1 MMVFKFGGASVKSAD
16 GVKNVAEI
24 ILKNRDNK
32 PWIVVSAMG
41 KITNALEELL
51 PLLMKNNTLWHSKLE
66 EIKQFHLNIARQLVP
81 EDHEVFEQLENV
93 FAEMYWIC
101 EETQRK
107 SFDYEYDQLV
117 SNGEILSTRIVAA
130 YLNYIGIKTIWTDAR
145 DLIRTDHT
153 FREGNVEWT
162 ATEHAVNSYA
172 SQMSKQYPEAL
183 ILTQGFIAATADN
196 ESVTLG
202 REGSDYTAS
211 ILAHCLNAS
220 EVVIWKDVAGVL
232 NADPRIFK
240 DAVLLHELSYYD
252 AIEMTYYG
260 ATVIHPKT
268 IKPLQNKN
276 IPLRVKSFIEPQF
289 DGTLI
294 GRSNERNNIPCYI
307 VKPDQVLISISP
319 RDFSFIIEENIRDI
333 FQELSARRIKVNLMQ
348 NSALKFS
355 ICVNHDHDRVD
366 DLISS
371 LQHKFKVLFNE
382 HCELVTVRNYT
393 DEADL
398 NYLND
403 KKVLIEQKSRT
414 TLQVVVL

>member
-1 MMVFKFGGASVKSAD
+1 MMVFKFGGASVKSAE

-24 ILKNRDNK
+24 ISKNRDKN
-32 PWIVVSAMG
+32 PWVVISAMG

-51 PLLMKNNTLWHSKLE
+51 HLVMQNDVQWQLKLD
-66 EIKQFHLNIARQLVP
+66 EIKEFHFNLAKQLMPP
-81 EDHEVFEQLENV
+81 EHEVFSQLENV
-93 FAEMYWIC
+93 FAEMYWVC

-117 SNGEILSTRIVAA
+117 SNGEILSTRIVAS
-130 YLNYIGIKTIWTDAR
+130 YLNYIGIPTLWTDAR
-145 DLIRTDHT
+145 DLIRTDRT
-153 FREGNVEWT
+153 FREGNIDWST
-162 ATEHAVNSYA
+162 TEEAVCQYA
-172 SQMSKQYPEAL
+172 AQHQKTL
-183 ILTQGFIAATADN
+183 ILTQGFIASTADN

-220 EVVIWKDVAGVL
+220 EVVIWKDVVGVL
-232 NADPRIFK
+232 NADPRIFSN
-240 DAVLLHELSYYD
+240 AVLLPELSYYD
-252 AIEMTYYG
+252 AIEMTFYG

-307 VKPDQVLISISP
+307 VKPKQVLISISP

-355 ICVNHDHDRVD
+355 ICVNHDHDRVED
-366 DLISS
+366 FITS

-382 HCELVTVRNYT
+382 NCELLTVRNYSENLGLEHIK
-393 DEADL
+393 DR
-398 NYLND
+398 
-403 KKVLIEQKSRT
+403 KVLIEQKSRT
-414 TLQVVVL
+414 TLQVVVV

>member
-1 MMVFKFGGASVKSAD
+1 MMVFKFGGASVKSAE
-16 GVKNVAEI
+16 GVKNVADI
-24 ILKNRDNK
+24 ISKNSDNK
-32 PWIVVSAMG
+32 PWVVVSAMG

-51 PLLMKNNTLWHSKLE
+51 QLVLQNNAQWQSKLN
-66 EIKQFHLNIARQLVP
+66 EIKEFHFNIALGLMP
-81 EDHEVFEQLENV
+81 HDHEVFSQLENV
-93 FAEMYWIC
+93 FAEMYWVC

-130 YLNYIGIKTIWTDAR
+130 YLNYIGIPTLWTDAR
-145 DLIRTDHT
+145 DLIRADRT
-153 FREGNVEWT
+153 FREGNIDWT
-162 ATEHAVNSYA
+162 TTEEAVRKYA
-172 SQMSKQYPEAL
+172 KQHSEAL
-183 ILTQGFIAATADN
+183 ILTQGFIASTADN

-211 ILAHCLNAS
+211 ILAHCLNAT

-240 DAVLLHELSYYD
+240 DAVLLNELSYYD
-252 AIEMTYYG
+252 AIEMTFYG

-307 VKPDQVLISISP
+307 VKPQQVLISISP

-355 ICVNHDHDRVD
+355 VCVNHDHDRVED
-366 DLISS
+366 FIAS

-382 HCELVTVRNYT
+382 NCELLTVRNFS
-393 DEADL
+393 DEVGLEHIKDR
-398 NYLND
+398 
-403 KKVLIEQKSRT
+403 KVLIEQKSRT
-414 TLQVVVL
+414 TLQIVLV